1 MENQPEALYLLPKEI
16 GSLPSSLH
24 QINSKFE
31 WITST
36 VNTLLSSILNS
47 PLHTIRKE
55 DAATIRSYLW
65 FLRSMHCS
73 TSHFTSPEQ
82 NEDHVLAEQN
92 WIQAMHQLHQSEW
105 DQQDTKVPFD
115 MSNIY
120 LHVNYIRLNVINIL
134 DTLGPM
140 TIPPS
145 MDTRWVYFNHLRRIL
160 ATQCAMTHQH
170 IPILDPRLETHLDLK
185 YAVVGRRLSSFIR
198 YYSQWFM

>member
-1 MENQPEALYLLPKEI
+1 MPRVSLTLWSVIRTPIFRSFKKRIILWISPTAI
-16 GSLPSSLH
+16 GSTHANGSSKRTNFGFVASAL
-24 QINSKFE
+24 
-31 WITST
+31 
-36 VNTLLSSILNS
+36 
-47 PLHTIRKE
+47 
-55 DAATIRSYLW
+55 A
-65 FLRSMHCS
+65 MHCS

-120 LHVNYIRLNVINIL
+120 LHVNYIRLNVVNIL

-160 ATQCAMTHQH
+160 ATQCAMTHQY
-170 IPILDPRLETHLDLK
+170 IPILDTRLETHLDLK